1 MKGIRISSAVS
12 VHNVGATSGAEKP
25 FVITN
30 EATGQHFSADAT
42 TVRFLDALR
51 QTGDGAIAAQRAGL
65 AAEHA
70 ALLVK
75 NFAKRGIAAGIGISE
90 DGKAS
95 SGPIEGKLISVK
107 ADLANAAPLARR
119 LSWLG
124 RLAYSLPA
132 AILWGALVL
141 FAIATFLANGDKVTT
156 SLKQL
161 TALQPGSVIAFVTL
175 FLGVKAVHELGHIL
189 AYRTLSIREGLDP
202 GPIRVGIMVFA
213 ATPFPFTDVTGAW
226 RIASRWRRA
235 MIGAGGVYFETY
247 TVALLTL
254 AWARFDLGVLEPVIL
269 QVAVFSGAL
278 TLLFNLNPA
287 VKLDGYY
294 ILTDLF
300 RQPNLVG
307 RASQAARAAAGRALG
322 ADAPKPGRLELA
334 YWIIAYAYR
343 WTIFAGVFWLAYR
356 FDPRLAVL
364 VGAVAVMLL
373 IVRPLIA
380 TVRPLMSKASPF
392 RLSLAVLGIAAL
404 IALSLIPFRARILA
418 DGQMLAF
425 KTEYLF
431 PPEAVQLTGSGLDG
445 MPIAFNQPNLLLDK
459 TALETRRAVLTNLS
473 RASGLSGA
481 EQAALANDRAG
492 IEERLADLSTR
503 IARLTP
509 NIPTGAKLSPL
520 ASERLAGQWI
530 ATMQDAPLAAVS
542 IPEPIRLRLRLAQN
556 RLEPALAQAM
566 QVRLVGAPDCA
577 FNAALTAPW
586 SEAVAR
592 EGMLEVTATPTGPLP
607 RCAQGIRNG
616 AALVARFPLPPR
628 SIATRLRARISR
640 LLQERLPFETEA

>member
-12 VHNVGATSGAEKP
+12 VHNLGATRGAERP

-51 QTGDGAIAAQRAGL
+51 QSGDAGRAAQRANL
-65 AAEHA
+65 SAENAAQ
-70 ALLVK
+70 LVQH
-75 NFAKRGIAAGIGISE
+75 FARRGIAAGVETGD
-90 DGKAS
+90 DGKAPG
-95 SGPIEGKLISVK
+95 GPIEGKLISVK
-107 ADLANAAPLARR
+107 ADLANAAALARR

-124 RLAYSLPA
+124 RIAYSLPA
-132 AILWGALVL
+132 AVIWGALVL
-141 FAIATFLANGDKVTT
+141 FAIATFLTNGDKVTT
-156 SLKQL
+156 SLMQL
-161 TALQPGSVIAFVTL
+161 SALQAGSLIAFATL

-189 AYRTLSIREGLDP
+189 AYRIMCLREGLDP

-254 AWARFDLGVLEPVIL
+254 AWARFDLGVFEPVIL
-269 QVAVFSGAL
+269 QVAVISGAL

-307 RASQAARAAAGRALG
+307 RASQAARATAGRTLG
-322 ADAPKPGRLELA
+322 ADLPKPGRLELT

-364 VGAVAVMLL
+364 VGAVAAMLL

-380 TVRPLMSKASPF
+380 TVRPLMSKASPV
-392 RLSLAVLGIAAL
+392 RLSLAALVIAAL

-418 DGQMLAF
+418 EGQLLAF

-431 PPEAVQLTGSGLDG
+431 PPEAVQLTGSGHKG
-445 MPIAFNQPNLLLDK
+445 APITFNQPK
-459 TALETRRAVLTNLS
+459 ARQRRRNWKQANASS
-473 RASGLSGA
+473 RQSLY
-481 EQAALANDRAG
+481 
-492 IEERLADLSTR
+492 
-503 IARLTP
+503 
-509 NIPTGAKLSPL
+509 K
-520 ASERLAGQWI
+520 
-530 ATMQDAPLAAVS
+530 ATS
-542 IPEPIRLRLRLAQN
+542 
-556 RLEPALAQAM
+556 
-566 QVRLVGAPDCA
+566 A
-577 FNAALTAPW
+577 F
-586 SEAVAR
+586 
-592 EGMLEVTATPTGPLP
+592 VTAMSWRQLICKLACHTPKQTLSQP
-607 RCAQGIRNG
+607 
-616 AALVARFPLPPR
+616 
-628 SIATRLRARISR
+628 
-640 LLQERLPFETEA
+640 

>member
-12 VHNVGATSGAEKP
+12 VHNLGTVRGAEKP

-30 EATGQHFSADAT
+30 EATGQHFSADAA

-51 QTGDGAIAAQRAGL
+51 QSGDGALAAQRANI
-65 AAEHA
+65 APEHA
-70 ALLVK
+70 ARLVQ
-75 NFAKRGIAAGIGISE
+75 NFARRGIAAGVDTG
-90 DGKAS
+90 DDNKAA

-107 ADLANAAPLARR
+107 ADLANAAALARR

-132 AILWGALVL
+132 AIIWGALVL
-141 FAIATFLANGDKVTT
+141 FAIATYLANGDKVTT

-161 TALQPGSVIAFVTL
+161 TAFEAGSLIAFATL
-175 FLGVKAVHELGHIL
+175 FIGVKAVHELGHIL
-189 AYRTLSIREGLDP
+189 AYRTMSLREGLDP

-254 AWARFDLGVLEPVIL
+254 AWARFDLGVFEPVIL
-269 QVAVFSGAL
+269 QVAVISGAL

-307 RASQAARAAAGRALG
+307 RASQAARATAARALG

-334 YWIIAYAYR
+334 YWVLSYTYR

-356 FDPRLAVL
+356 FDPRLATL
-364 VGAVAVMLL
+364 VGGVAVMLL
-373 IVRPLIA
+373 IVRPLIS
-380 TVRPLMSKASPF
+380 TVRPLMSKASPI
-392 RLSLAVLGIAAL
+392 RLGLATLSIAAL
-404 IALSLIPFRARILA
+404 IALCLIPFRARILA
-418 DGQMLAF
+418 DGQLLTY

-431 PPEAVQLTGSGLDG
+431 PPEAVQLTGSGAQG
-445 MPIAFNQPNLLLDK
+445 TPITFSQPTLLQDK
-459 TALETRRAVLTNLS
+459 TALETRLAVLTNLA
-473 RASGLSGA
+473 RASGLIGA

-492 IEERLADLSTR
+492 IEERLADIDVRL
-503 IARLTP
+503 ARLTP
-509 NIPTGAKLSPL
+509 EIPAGALLSPL

-530 ATMQDAPLAAVS
+530 GTRQETPLAALS
-542 IPEPIRLRLRLAQN
+542 IPEPVRLTLTLAQN
-556 RLEPALAQAM
+556 RLEPALGSEM
-566 QVRLVGAPDCA
+566 QVRLINAPDCS
-577 FNAALTAPW
+577 FAATLTTPW
-586 SEAVAR
+586 SDAVAR
-592 EGMLEVTATPTGPLP
+592 DGALEVTATPSTPLP
-607 RCAQGIRNG
+607 ACAAAIRNG

-628 SIATRLRARISR
+628 SIAERLRARIAR
-640 LLQERLPFETEA
+640 LLQERLPLETEA